1 MDSRLCDSIRT
12 SYSTICK
19 IWNRTRAH
27 LQNSIATFNQDG
39 CLSKIYIRDFEG
51 LRIDETQ
58 LNQMGYKTSHFHKKS
73 RILTQSTTSVLI
85 KYSIQLF
92 KII

>member
-1 MDSRLCDSIRT
+1 MDSRLCDSIIRT

-51 LRIDETQ
+51 LRIDETHHISIRNLEFL
-58 LNQMGYKTSHFHKKS
+58 LN
-73 RILTQSTTSVLI
+73 LLP
-85 KYSIQLF
+85 LF
-92 KII
+92 

>member
-1 MDSRLCDSIRT
+1 MDSRLCDSIIRT

-19 IWNRTRAH
+19 IWNRTRGTFTKFYC
-27 LQNSIATFNQDG
+27 TFNQDG

-73 RILTQSTTSVLI
+73 RILTNLLP
-85 KYSIQLF
+85 LF
-92 KII
+92 

>member
-1 MDSRLCDSIRT
+1 MIQDYATQLLGLVIPL
-12 SYSTICK
+12 YVKYGIALE
-19 IWNRTRAH
+19 AH

-73 RILTQSTTSVLI
+73 RILLNLLP
-85 KYSIQLF
+85 LF
-92 KII
+92 